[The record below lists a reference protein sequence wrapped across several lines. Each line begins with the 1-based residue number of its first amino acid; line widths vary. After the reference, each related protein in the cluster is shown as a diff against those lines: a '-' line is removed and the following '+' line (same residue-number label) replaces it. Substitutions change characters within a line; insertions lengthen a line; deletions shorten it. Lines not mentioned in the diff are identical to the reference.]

1 MTIKVEKCEADAK
14 ETVSDHI
21 IICLDVV
28 SSKNWYPGGTHE
40 MEGLWN
46 LQFLATTCP
55 QQGSEIDPHEEVVID
70 VHAEYA
76 CTMFTDL
83 TGCGRLF
90 GRMSDDSQGKTRM
103 KFEVPRRGLLE
114 FGLEIAMAKCGTS
127 GYEINRAR
135 VGASLLVVVGLD
147 DLILHP
153 DMAQYEDAMVSCA
166 LDNEWFNIT
175 ICQRLISLKD
185 ASP

>member
-1 MTIKVEKCEADAK
+1 MFMPSMHVQCSLISLVVE
-14 ETVSDHI
+14 
-21 IICLDVV
+21 
-28 SSKNWYPGGTHE
+28 
-40 MEGLWN
+40 
-46 LQFLATTCP
+46 
-55 QQGSEIDPHEEVVID
+55 
-70 VHAEYA
+70 
-76 CTMFTDL
+76 
-83 TGCGRLF
+83 GCI

-153 DMAQYEDAMVSCA
+153 DMAQYEDAMVRCA
-166 LDNEWFNIT
+166 LDKEWFNT
-175 ICQRLISLKD
+175 VCQRLISLKD
-185 ASP
+185 ASPLFDTERWVHNLEAEFRKMTDPDLDGGNRPDIVATDNLR